1 MLAVNKTLSLN
12 SILVVY
18 NTEPLFLSCLH
29 FVSLPAYFSSPLG
42 TWCRCKKSM
51 TLASWIELSVV
62 SIRTTT
68 THESASRGVSLSLV
82 YLACHVSELVSGR
95 RIILQMH
102 ACGGFGEN

>member
-42 TWCRCKKSM
+42 TLPACLLLIS
-51 TLASWIELSVV
+51 
-62 SIRTTT
+62 
-68 THESASRGVSLSLV
+68 SRHMVQMQEKHD
-82 YLACHVSELVSGR
+82 ASELDRALRSKD
-95 RIILQMH
+95 Q
-102 ACGGFGEN
+102 NYDYT